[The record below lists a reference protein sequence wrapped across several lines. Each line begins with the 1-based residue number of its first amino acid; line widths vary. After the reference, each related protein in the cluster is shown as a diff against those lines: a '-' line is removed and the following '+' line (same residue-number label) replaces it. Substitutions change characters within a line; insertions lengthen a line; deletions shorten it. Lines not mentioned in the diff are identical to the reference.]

1 MAHTKQT
8 ENELN
13 LERKIELVKEWG
25 FEKRIFSDSFSRSS
39 YKEEGYIEIWYES
52 QPDLIVFFKD
62 GLLSHDY
69 VIDWA
74 LFN

>member
-1 MAHTKQT
+1 M
-8 ENELN
+8 NLN
-13 LERKIELVKEWG
+13 RKLELVQSWG
-25 FEKRIFSDSFSRSS
+25 FEKQIFGDSFSRSI

-62 GLLSHDY
+62 RVLSHDY